1 MRHDVLSFVQFLLLF
16 FLLFK
21 FNFLPRVNVA
31 AAVNVLNTT
40 SKYLCFIYFKFL
52 FLLEFNFAGSV
63 LMCYSRSSAFGTAA
77 NGSNIDERT
86 AQKLLAEEEAA
97 MEKFRFSFMTR

>member
-1 MRHDVLSFVQFLLLF
+1 MYLTPLRSICVSFILSFFLE
-16 FLLFK
+16 
-21 FNFLPRVNVA
+21 
-31 AAVNVLNTT
+31 
-40 SKYLCFIYFKFL
+40 Y
-52 FLLEFNFAGSV
+52 NFAGSV

>member
-1 MRHDVLSFVQFLLLF
+1 M
-16 FLLFK
+16 
-21 FNFLPRVNVA
+21 A

-40 SKYLCFIYFKFL
+40 SKYLCLIYFELFL
-52 FLLEFNFAGSV
+52 FSLKYSSIFAGSV
-63 LMCYSRSSAFGTAA
+63 LISYSNFSAFGTAA

-97 MEKFRFSFMTR
+97 MEKFRFRFMTPH

>member
-1 MRHDVLSFVQFLLLF
+1 MYLTPLRSICVSFILSF
-16 FLLFK
+16 
-21 FNFLPRVNVA
+21 
-31 AAVNVLNTT
+31 
-40 SKYLCFIYFKFL
+40 FIF
-52 FLLEFNFAGSV
+52 LEFNFAGSV

>member
-1 MRHDVLSFVQFLLLF
+1 MYLTPLRSICVSFILSFFF
-16 FLLFK
+16 FLE
-21 FNFLPRVNVA
+21 
-31 AAVNVLNTT
+31 
-40 SKYLCFIYFKFL
+40 Y
-52 FLLEFNFAGSV
+52 NFAGSV